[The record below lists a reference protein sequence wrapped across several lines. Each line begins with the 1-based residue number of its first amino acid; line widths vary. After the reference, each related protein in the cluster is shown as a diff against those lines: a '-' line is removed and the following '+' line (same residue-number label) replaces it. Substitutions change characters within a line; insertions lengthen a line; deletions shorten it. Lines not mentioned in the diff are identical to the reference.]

1 RVATMQCISCS
12 PFSIIHCS
20 SQDAGHPATALQS
33 PSPWST
39 GWLSAKFC
47 LYPQELV
54 LGLEE
59 PLKVRKIQLVSHPH
73 CIASKVEFYIG
84 DCPPDEPRHVN
95 NVRWSRLGHVALL
108 SNQSGKQRR
117 ELKSIHLEANGSFV
131 KLSLHSNHSNA
142 ERNPYNQVGIIALAI
157 QSQPLDADDDEAS
170 KSTLAAAAAAYQS
183 PYVDLGFDLTCHP
196 RLVQLIRELDWEKQQ
211 LVAKELLGA
220 AKGVQARISA
230 AVSAGQELAELELDK
245 AKAIAIEDYGLAEDY
260 KIAIQ
265 NKLDA
270 AVAAANAIAF
280 SPAANAPVPNDT
292 AYNEANKEESASEL
306 PSVAMDTARTERQSE
321 IGFID
326 GSTGGGATDRRNVL
340 ALSYDDTPL
349 PTLQNQTVN
358 EEDEQPGSGGRKSAD
373 AINEQDVD
381 GAETAVDQTTS
392 DTGALPSDLLAKARS
407 TSRSMRAEALSEL
420 TNLVGNFGSDS
431 NNNATPGEFYQAVLA
446 VCQRGFEDAA
456 VTVHEA
462 ALPLGRALLVGFVDR
477 HNLPG
482 SDLHYGCCRLVPP
495 LLVKLGDTAA
505 RIRDSSREFLLEMAG
520 WPKVRQMP
528 DAAVVHLCLRPMRRG
543 AATLERQAVARVQLA
558 SALYKQ
564 LGLSAKS
571 SSKAAKSGG
580 GSGGEGGG
588 EVSLGALLT
597 FGFSALSQRH
607 AETRRA
613 AEALLLEVAS
623 QPDCRDRVKRR
634 LAKATSEAADASG
647 GGGDLPAFKSLAAK
661 LN

>member
-1 RVATMQCISCS
+1 MQCISCS

-270 AVAAANAIAF
+270 ALMLLF
-280 SPAANAPVPNDT
+280 LNDT

-306 PSVAMDTARTERQSE
+306 PSVAMDTARTESSLRLALSTE
-321 IGFID
+321 
-326 GSTGGGATDRRNVL
+326 STGGGATDRRNVL

-358 EEDEQPGSGGRKSAD
+358 EEDEQPGSGGRKSATQSTNKMSM
-373 AINEQDVD
+373 ARRPPSP
-381 GAETAVDQTTS
+381 TT
-392 DTGALPSDLLAKARS
+392 D
-407 TSRSMRAEALSEL
+407 
-420 TNLVGNFGSDS
+420 
-431 NNNATPGEFYQAVLA
+431 ATPVL
-446 VCQRGFEDAA
+446 CHL
-456 VTVHEA
+456 TYW
-462 ALPLGRALLVGFVDR
+462 LKRAQLR
-477 HNLPG
+477 AQ
-482 SDLHYGCCRLVPP
+482 C
-495 LLVKLGDTAA
+495 A
-505 RIRDSSREFLLEMAG
+505 
-520 WPKVRQMP
+520 PKRY
-528 DAAVVHLCLRPMRRG
+528 R
-543 AATLERQAVARVQLA
+543 
-558 SALYKQ
+558 S
-564 LGLSAKS
+564 
-571 SSKAAKSGG
+571 
-580 GSGGEGGG
+580 
-588 EVSLGALLT
+588 
-597 FGFSALSQRH
+597 
-607 AETRRA
+607 
-613 AEALLLEVAS
+613 
-623 QPDCRDRVKRR
+623 
-634 LAKATSEAADASG
+634 
-647 GGGDLPAFKSLAAK
+647 
-661 LN
+661 